1 MFRLYRLSSPPCLT
15 YEAAG
20 EVSLALRPGQRVLL
34 HCDNFDEL
42 ATVVC
47 CCSPEASFE
56 ELELQRSQRTRGRH
70 VEGQHLPR
78 ILRLSTPQDLQVQRE
93 NTAEADTA
101 FGLAAERIRMHGLP
115 MKLIHTHYTFDR
127 RLLLLHFSSENR
139 IDFRTLLRD
148 LAQQFHVRI
157 ELRQIGV
164 RDETALI
171 GGLGICG
178 RPFCCASFLHDLSG
192 TNVRMAKQQGV
203 SLNPLNISGP
213 CGRLKCCIQYEHGA
227 CRNPRCGH
235 PSRRPDAARPVPP
248 PETPPPTAP

>member
-1 MFRLYRLSSPPCLT
+1 MFRLYRLSSTPGIT

-20 EVSLALRPGQRVLL
+20 DTSLALRPGHRVLL

-42 ATVVC
+42 AAVVC

-56 ELELQRSQRTRGRH
+56 ALESQRAARTRGRH
-70 VEGQHLPR
+70 IEGQHLPR
-78 ILRLSTPQDLQVQRE
+78 ILRLATPQDLQVQRE
-93 NTAEADTA
+93 NAAEAEKS

-115 MKLIHTHYTFDR
+115 MKLVHMHYTYDR
-127 RLLLLHFSSENR
+127 RLLLLHFSAETR

-192 TNVRMAKQQGV
+192 INVRMAKQQGV
-203 SLNPLNISGP
+203 SLNPQNISGP
-213 CGRLKCCIQYEHGA
+213 CGRLKCCLQYEHCA
-227 CRNPRCGH
+227 CRGPRPGH
-235 PSRRPDAARPVPP
+235 ANRRGDTAKAPDNPP
-248 PETPPPTAP
+248 PSAP